1 MKCRVCGYSLEGLS
15 TRVCPECSTTF
26 DPADPLT
33 LAPTD
38 RERFWNKP
46 EFYATVS
53 AAVPWT
59 LLVSTHGMLVTA
71 RMVLGRWPN
80 RMGMDDPK
88 GIQGLWP
95 LHVVAFI
102 AFLALMPSAFTTM
115 VSAIAIVAKRGMST
129 GLKWALWLIASWVV
143 AWTIL
148 RQDPAQAFV
157 WFMD

>member
-1 MKCRVCGYSLEGLS
+1 MKCRDCGYSLEGLS
-15 TRVCPECSTTF
+15 ARVCPECSAAF

-33 LAPTD
+33 MAPTG

-46 EFYATVS
+46 EFYAVVS
-53 AAVPWT
+53 AVVPWS
-59 LLVSTHGMLVTA
+59 LVLSIHGMLATA

-88 GIQGLWP
+88 GIPGLSP
-95 LHVVAFI
+95 MHFVAMVALI
-102 AFLALMPSAFTTM
+102 ALIPAAFVSMLSALA
-115 VSAIAIVAKRGMST
+115 IEAKRGKGA
-129 GLKWALWLIASWVV
+129 GLRWLLWLIASWVV